1 MNLKQYRIDKKMT
14 QAQLAKECNC
24 DRSMIGKVENGEVK
38 PSVKLAK
45 AIACVLGIDWTSF
58 YEDVEPSKKGA

>member
-1 MNLKQYRIDKKMT
+1 MNLQVMRREKKMT
-14 QAQLAKECNC
+14 QAQLAKECDC

-45 AIACVLGIDWTSF
+45 AIACALGIDWTSF
-58 YEDVEPSKKGA
+58 YEDVEPNKKGA